1 MNNLRF
7 WPLLIV
13 FVLVSAFISVA
24 ASEPSQLSK
33 EFDHNRKG
41 QEYYD
46 EAFYQRLPN
55 GKQQEAD
62 EFFDLA
68 VAEFK
73 AAIAANPRSAVSHRN
88 LARTYY
94 VRKDFL
100 KAAETYRMVTILE
113 PLDIDAF
120 AQLALSYTQLDRF
133 AEAIQTLELAKT
145 KTDKP
150 DVLGKLDGYILKIK
164 EHNQVLG
171 TGGSDHD

>member
-1 MNNLRF
+1 MRNLRF
-7 WPLLIV
+7 FLFLVVV
-13 FVLVSAFISVA
+13 FLASAFIAIA
-24 ASEPSQLSK
+24 ASEPPQSAK
-33 EFDHNRKG
+33 ESDHNRKG
-41 QEYYD
+41 LQYYN
-46 EAFYQRLPN
+46 EAFYQQLPK
-55 GKQQEAD
+55 GKQREAD

-68 VAEFK
+68 VTEFK
-73 AAIAANPRSAVSHRN
+73 EAIAINPKYAAAHRN
-88 LARTYY
+88 LARIYY